1 MIYYV
6 LVVFPKKERK
16 WTERPLIRFPENMA
30 GIGTSMDLN
39 HIPRSA
45 PRNMLPGLKLRDLV
59 QLRNNDYSQDKRAVI
74 KTLKRGTVGRVTHIY
89 DMGRLRQHLKYH
101 RFLIYVRIPGHPETN
116 FWSEELT
123 KVAVR

>member
-1 MIYYV
+1 
-6 LVVFPKKERK
+6 
-16 WTERPLIRFPENMA
+16 
-30 GIGTSMDLN
+30 MDLK

-45 PRNMLPGLKLRDLV
+45 PKNMLPGLKLSDLV
-59 QLRNNDYSQDKRAVI
+59 QLRNNDYSQDKWLAT
-74 KTLKRGTVGRVTHIY
+74 KTLKRRTVGRVTHIY
-89 DMGRLRQHLKYH
+89 DMGRLKRHLKYH